1 MALDCLTLI
10 LCHQYSM
17 YNSSHTSAFTLVAKF
32 TIVPVAVFN
41 FCVHCDDQSQHKAED
56 CKIQIFFLEAL
67 LIRKLALWIS
77 LQHFSMLFPRV
88 CYTADTPTSDYCL
101 HNTLHYSSSQHHT
114 IRKWIAAL
122 LYILQVFST
131 RFLATIIIACHCRP
145 SYSCNYILNLMLQ
158 IIILPT
164 IAYKTQVILQA
175 EVEYFRFPC
184 KE

>member
-1 MALDCLTLI
+1 M
-10 LCHQYSM
+10 
-17 YNSSHTSAFTLVAKF
+17 AKF

-41 FCVHCDDQSQHKAED
+41 FCVHCDDQSQHKAEV

-88 CYTADTPTSDYCL
+88 CYTTDTPTSDYCL
-101 HNTLHYSSSQHHT
+101 HNTLHLDYSSSQHHT
-114 IRKWIAAL
+114 TRKWIAAL

-145 SYSCNYILNLMLQ
+145 SYSCNYILYLILQ

-164 IAYKTQVILQA
+164 IAYKNTSDPTSRSWV
-175 EVEYFRFPC
+175 VRFPC
-184 KE
+184 KESTTSALYT